1 MLTHP
6 TVEKLQQL
14 RCAGR
19 AKALAEQ
26 FDSSEVEA
34 LSFEER
40 LGLLVDRE
48 LTERYSRQLTNRLR
62 RAKLKHDACI
72 EDIDFRHR
80 RGLDK
85 QLVLSLADGRW
96 VREHL
101 NVLICGPTGIGKS
114 WIGCALAHSACRNG
128 HSALYV
134 RVSRLLSALAIA
146 RADGRYPK
154 LLESLAKTEV
164 LVMDDWGLAPFNAEN
179 RHDLLEVLEDR
190 HGVRSTVVTSQ
201 VPVDKWHDIVGDPT
215 LADAILDRLVH
226 NAYKL
231 DLKGD
236 IDAKTKPAV
245 DSNREPGC
253 MMTNRRMSHL
263 QLPPVRHCPPHRRF
277 PSGRDALR

>member
-6 TVEKLQQL
+6 TVDKLQQL
-14 RCAGR
+14 RCAGM

-26 FDSSEVEA
+26 LDSSEVGA

-48 LTERYSRQLTNRLR
+48 ITERHSRQLTNRLR
-62 RAKLKHDACI
+62 RARLKHDACI
-72 EDIDFRHR
+72 EDVDFRHR

-85 QLVLSLADGRW
+85 SLVLSLADGGW

-101 NVLICGPTGIGKS
+101 NVLVCGPTGVGKS
-114 WIGCALAHSACRNG
+114 WIACALAHSACRHG
-128 HSALYV
+128 HSALYL
-134 RVSRLLSALAIA
+134 RMPRLLSSLAIA

-154 LLESLAKTEV
+154 LLDSLAKTEV
-164 LVMDDWGLAPFNAEN
+164 LVLDDWGLSPLSAEH

-190 HGVRSTVVTSQ
+190 HGVRSTIVTSQ
-201 VPVDKWHDIVGDPT
+201 LPVEKWHDSIGDPT

-226 NAYKL
+226 NAYRL

-236 IDAKTKPAV
+236 SMRKRRRPSAR
-245 DSNREPGC
+245 REHSEP
-253 MMTNRRMSHL
+253 
-263 QLPPVRHCPPHRRF
+263 
-277 PSGRDALR
+277 